1 MSQMSLNNLSFIY
14 PKHTL
19 KINDFLIPI
28 LIDVSNIY
36 YNQFE
41 ELKIGLIGI
50 EDELS
55 YEYEKL
61 KVIDR
66 FKNTFIHINIKDKLF
81 DNFTKN
87 FLEYYKLNT
96 LNDLFYILSDYD
108 MLKIINHI
116 SQIIPS
122 MIKIFRD
129 RLYAGLKL
137 DIKEPVISV
146 KDENPMT
153 SEIKEYL
160 SYTEL
165 YILAQSVIEYNATPF
180 FPENK
185 KKTVSE
191 WSIREYELH
200 LSYLTIKSRF
210 ENIQNKWQIKYT
222 QSKTK

>member
-1 MSQMSLNNLSFIY
+1 MSLNNLSFIY